1 MDNKK
6 QSTEQ
11 YESTEENL
19 VQDLKKSLEDTINET
34 KSTLDDLEQ
43 TVETTINDQS
53 VSDATKKMVDSIKSD
68 ITNSSGEKGNCLLY
82 TSPSPRDVEESRM
95 PSSA

>member
-34 KSTLDDLEQ
+34 KSIIDDLEQ
-43 TVETTINDQS
+43 TVELTIKDQS
-53 VSDATKKMVDSIKSD
+53 VSDATKKMVDSIKSE
-68 ITNSSGEKGNCLLY
+68 IINSSGENGKETINTIETKKAIKNY
-82 TSPSPRDVEESRM
+82 EEE
-95 PSSA
+95 

>member
-11 YESTEENL
+11 YETTEENL

-34 KSTLDDLEQ
+34 KSILDDLEQ
-43 TVETTINDQS
+43 TVETTIKDQS
-53 VSDATKKMVDSIKSD
+53 ISDATKKIVDSIKSD
-68 ITNSSGEKGNCLLY
+68 IKNSSGEKSKEIIN
-82 TSPSPRDVEESRM
+82 TIETKKAIKNFEEE
-95 PSSA
+95 

>member
-43 TVETTINDQS
+43 TVETTIKDQS
-53 VSDATKKMVDSIKSD
+53 ISDITKKIVDSI
-68 ITNSSGEKGNCLLY
+68 SSEIK
-82 TSPSPRDVEESRM
+82 TSKVSKNFEEE
-95 PSSA
+95 

>member
-43 TVETTINDQS
+43 TVETTIKDQS

-68 ITNSSGEKGNCLLY
+68 IMNSSGENGKEIINTIETKKAIKNY
-82 TSPSPRDVEESRM
+82 EEE
-95 PSSA
+95 

>member
-1 MDNKK
+1 VNIDNKK

-19 VQDLKKSLEDTINET
+19 VQDLKKSLKDTINET

-43 TVETTINDQS
+43 TVEKTIKDLS

-68 ITNSSGEKGNCLLY
+68 ITNSLGEKSKEIINTIETKKAIKNY
-82 TSPSPRDVEESRM
+82 EEE
-95 PSSA
+95 

>member
-34 KSTLDDLEQ
+34 KYILDDLKQ
-43 TVETTINDQS
+43 TVEKTIQDQTI
-53 VSDATKKMVDSIKSD
+53 SDSTKKIVDSVNSD
-68 ITNSSGEKGNCLLY
+68 IKNSIEEKNREIIN
-82 TSPSPRDVEESRM
+82 TIKTAKAINNFEEE
-95 PSSA
+95 

>member
-34 KSTLDDLEQ
+34 KYILDDLKQ
-43 TVETTINDQS
+43 TVEKTIQDQTI
-53 VSDATKKMVDSIKSD
+53 SDSTKKIVDSVNSD
-68 ITNSSGEKGNCLLY
+68 IKNSVAEKSKEIIN
-82 TSPSPRDVEESRM
+82 TIKTAKAINNFEEE
-95 PSSA
+95 

>member
-19 VQDLKKSLEDTINET
+19 VQDLKKSLEETINET
-34 KSTLDDLEQ
+34 KYILDDLKQ
-43 TVETTINDQS
+43 TVEKTIQDQT
-53 VSDATKKMVDSIKSD
+53 VSDSTKKIVDSVNSD
-68 ITNSSGEKGNCLLY
+68 IKNSIEEKSKEIIN
-82 TSPSPRDVEESRM
+82 TIKTKKSVNNSEE
-95 PSSA
+95 

>member
-6 QSTEQ
+6 KSTEQ

-68 ITNSSGEKGNCLLY
+68 IINSSSENGKETINTIETKKAIKNY
-82 TSPSPRDVEESRM
+82 EEE
-95 PSSA
+95 

>member
-34 KSTLDDLEQ
+34 KYILDDLKQ
-43 TVETTINDQS
+43 TVEKTIQDQTI
-53 VSDATKKMVDSIKSD
+53 SDSTNKIVDSVISD
-68 ITNSSGEKGNCLLY
+68 IKNSIEEKSKEIIN
-82 TSPSPRDVEESRM
+82 TIKTAKSINNFEEE
-95 PSSA
+95 

>member
-43 TVETTINDQS
+43 TVEKTIKDQS
-53 VSDATKKMVDSIKSD
+53 VSDVTKKMVDSIKSD
-68 ITNSSGEKGNCLLY
+68 ITNSSEEKNIEIINTIETKKAIKNY
-82 TSPSPRDVEESRM
+82 EEE
-95 PSSA
+95 

>member
-1 MDNKK
+1 MNNKK

-53 VSDATKKMVDSIKSD
+53 LSDATKKMVDSIKSD
-68 ITNSSGEKGNCLLY
+68 ITNSLGEKSKEIINTIETKKAIKNY
-82 TSPSPRDVEESRM
+82 EEE
-95 PSSA
+95 

>member
-6 QSTEQ
+6 QSTVQ
-11 YESTEENL
+11 YEATEENL

-43 TVETTINDQS
+43 TVELTIKDQS
-53 VSDATKKMVDSIKSD
+53 VSDETKKMVDSIKSD
-68 ITNSSGEKGNCLLY
+68 IMNSSGEKGKEIINTIETKKAIKNY
-82 TSPSPRDVEESRM
+82 EEE
-95 PSSA
+95 

>member
-34 KSTLDDLEQ
+34 KYILDELKQ
-43 TVETTINDQS
+43 TVEKTIQDQTI
-53 VSDATKKMVDSIKSD
+53 SDSTKKIVDSVNSD
-68 ITNSSGEKGNCLLY
+68 IKNSIEEKSKEIIN
-82 TSPSPRDVEESRM
+82 TIKTAKAINNFEEE
-95 PSSA
+95 

>member
-19 VQDLKKSLEDTINET
+19 VQDLKKSLEETINET
-34 KSTLDDLEQ
+34 KYILDELKQ
-43 TVETTINDQS
+43 TVEKTIQDQTI
-53 VSDATKKMVDSIKSD
+53 SDSTKKIVDSVNSD
-68 ITNSSGEKGNCLLY
+68 IKNSIEEKSKEIIN
-82 TSPSPRDVEESRM
+82 TIKTAKSINNFEEE
-95 PSSA
+95 

>member
-11 YESTEENL
+11 NESIEENL

-34 KSTLDDLEQ
+34 KSIIDDLEQ
-43 TVETTINDQS
+43 TVELTINDQS
-53 VSDATKKMVDSIKSD
+53 VSDATKKMVDSIKSE
-68 ITNSSGEKGNCLLY
+68 IINSSGENGKETINTIETKKAIKNY
-82 TSPSPRDVEESRM
+82 EEE
-95 PSSA
+95 

>member
-43 TVETTINDQS
+43 TVETTIKDQS

-68 ITNSSGEKGNCLLY
+68 IMNSSGEK
-82 TSPSPRDVEESRM
+82 VKK
-95 PSSA
+95 SSTLSKLKKPLRITKKNN

>member
-1 MDNKK
+1 MNNKK

-53 VSDATKKMVDSIKSD
+53 VSDATKKMVDSIKGD
-68 ITNSSGEKGNCLLY
+68 IMNSSGENGKEIINTIGTKKAIKNY
-82 TSPSPRDVEESRM
+82 EEE
-95 PSSA
+95 